1 MYRLSLVAYATT
13 IYLQKEVNTMSKS
26 NRSTQSEFSNIVVI
40 RNYPASLIH
49 EHVSSDDGSV
59 FKTLSFRFRDAWASL
74 ILPEGSVSQS
84 VSRKGKNIDGRQN
97 VLLGDPEQVRNVS
110 ILETDGTYR
119 RQPMFAKTILSS
131 ITESRQEYLRSIA
144 V

>member
-1 MYRLSLVAYATT
+1 
-13 IYLQKEVNTMSKS
+13 MSKS
-26 NRSTQSEFSNIVVI
+26 NRTTSPASSDVVVI

-59 FKTLSFRFRDAWASL
+59 FRTLSFRFRNVWASL
-74 ILPEGSVSQS
+74 ILPDGSVSQS
-84 VSRKGKNIDGRQN
+84 VSRKGKNIEGRQN

-110 ILETDGTYR
+110 LQENDGTYR
-119 RQPMFAKTILSS
+119 RQPMFTKTILSS
-131 ITESRQEYLRSIA
+131 IMESRQEYLRSIA